1 MKKITKVLVS
11 IISLAVLGMFSAG
24 CGSNNVKITKGQQD
38 NIVKELSRSYDI
50 KSIEFKKIEKTYEA
64 GSITL
69 YIKINDDSEYETT
82 ISIDNMDELN
92 NIKTRWGL
100 SPIQR
105 FEKIKRNERLP
116 LESVDMRSIKIN
128 QIEYIKLV
136 KEMR

>member
-1 MKKITKVLVS
+1 MKRITKVLIS
-11 IISLAVLGMFSAG
+11 IISLALLGIFSAG
-24 CGSNNVKITKGQQD
+24 CGSNNVKITKEQQD

-50 KSIEFKKIEKTYEA
+50 KSIVFKKIEKTYEA

-116 LESVDMRSIKIN
+116 LERVDIRSIKIK
-128 QIEYIKLV
+128 YIQ
-136 KEMR
+136 E

>member
-1 MKKITKVLVS
+1 MKKLIKVLVS
-11 IISLAVLGMFSAG
+11 IISLVVLGIFSTG
-24 CGSNNVKITKGQQD
+24 CGSNNVKITKEQQE

-69 YIKINDDSEYETT
+69 YIKINDDPEYETT

-105 FEKIKRNERLP
+105 FEKLKRKETIT
-116 LESVDMRSIKIN
+116 LENIDLKSIKIK
-128 QIEYIKLV
+128 YI
-136 KEMR
+136 

>member
-11 IISLAVLGMFSAG
+11 IISLVVLGIFSTG
-24 CGSNNVKITKGQQD
+24 CGSNNVKITKEQQD
-38 NIVKELSRSYDI
+38 NVVKILSKNYDI
-50 KSIEFKKIEKTYEA
+50 KSIEFQKFEKIYEA

-116 LESVDMRSIKIN
+116 LESVDMRSIKIK
-128 QIEYIKLV
+128 YIQ
-136 KEMR
+136 E